1 MKKVIVGL
9 VLGAVLLVNSAFAN
23 SNENI
28 NERVKAAFKQ
38 EFVQAKEV
46 SWQKTDNFYKAEFS
60 MNDDILTAY
69 FSEEGELMGVIRNL
83 SSNELPIKLQTSLKK
98 EYGGYWITDLFEFAR
113 KDANGYF
120 ITIENSDQVLTLQS
134 SDGSNWSTFRKAK
147 KQ

>member
-1 MKKVIVGL
+1 MKKVIAGL

-23 SNENI
+23 SNENV

-46 SWQKTDNFYKAEFS
+46 SWQKTDNYFKAEFK

-69 FSEEGELMGVIRNL
+69 FSEEGELMGVLRNL
-83 SSNELPIKLQTSLKK
+83 TSTELPINLQTSLKK

-120 ITIENSDQVLTLQS
+120 ITIENSDQVITLQS
-134 SDGSNWSTFRKAK
+134 SDGSNWSTFRKSK